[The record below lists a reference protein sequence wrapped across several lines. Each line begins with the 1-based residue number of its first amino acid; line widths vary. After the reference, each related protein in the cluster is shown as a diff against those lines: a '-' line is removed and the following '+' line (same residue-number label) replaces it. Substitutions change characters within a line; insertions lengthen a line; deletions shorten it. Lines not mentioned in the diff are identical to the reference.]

1 MCQNNALTLRQNNT
15 TTTFNCL
22 TMEQNENKYCYRYP
36 HPALTVD
43 CVVFGFTGRELKVL
57 LIERGLE
64 PFLGCWALPGGFMK
78 IDEPIEKAAAR
89 ELFEETGLSGIYL
102 EQFKTFGSPDRD
114 PRERVVTV
122 AFIALVKPDNYLLV
136 AGDDAVNAHW
146 FLADQLPPLAFDHRT
161 IIKEARQHLKEIIRL
176 KPVAFELLNKTF
188 TISELQTLYEV
199 INEVSYDRRNFMRA
213 AIDSSEIVDAT
224 PPGESPS
231 RRIFARVAA
240 NENLNADDEFDEF
253 DNSLS
258 YSCHPTHDSDLELG
272 KSAPR
277 LKRELQVN
285 YQLKATTPPPK
296 ASTKGLFDFIKST
309 FGSNK

>member
-1 MCQNNALTLRQNNT
+1 
-15 TTTFNCL
+15 
-22 TMEQNENKYCYRYP
+22 MEQNENKYCYRYP
-36 HPALTVD
+36 HPALTAD
-43 CVVFGFTGRELKVL
+43 CVVFGFNGRELKVL

-89 ELFEETGLSGIYL
+89 ELYEETGLSGIYL
-102 EQFKTFGSPDRD
+102 EQFKTFSSPDRD

-122 AFIALVKPDNYLLV
+122 AFIALVKPDDYRLV

-146 FLADQLPPLAFDHRT
+146 FLAHQLPPLAFDHRT

-224 PPGESPS
+224 PSGENSS
-231 RRIFARVAA
+231 RRVYSRAA
-240 NENLNADDEFDEF
+240 AKEKLNADTECY
-253 DNSLS
+253 SSTS
-258 YSCHPTHDSDLELG
+258 YSCTPTHDSDLELI
-272 KSAPR
+272 KPAPG
-277 LKRELQVN
+277 LKRKSQSN
-285 YQLKATTPPPK
+285 YQLKATTSPPK
-296 ASTKGLFDFIKST
+296 ASTKGLFDFIKSA
-309 FGSNK
+309 FGSDKTDEYD